1 MNRRSFL
8 SLGAAAA
15 LSFNPD
21 RLLAAGAGAD
31 WTLGFADLE
40 GDLDLRDLRRVHGRP
55 PLDLSGDLFRNGPGK
70 FRRPGGSA
78 THWFDGDGLVRRFR
92 IRDGRASL
100 AARFVDTPR
109 RRTDTLA
116 NAVVTGGFGT
126 RPGPDARI
134 ASPDDAN
141 SANISVQFA
150 GDELWALWES
160 GSPFAIDP
168 ETLATRGLK
177 VLRSDLAGM
186 PYLAHPRYEPD
197 GRVWNLG
204 LAGSRAIVW
213 RLSPSGVV
221 EAAQVVELPRASY
234 IHDFS
239 ATERHLILVLQPW
252 VQEQQGAPLTAG
264 HSWKPELGTR
274 IVVLEKADLS
284 RRRVFE
290 TEPFFAFHMGDA
302 WEDPDGT
309 LRFDICVYPDASFA
323 VEGGVRLLEG
333 RPPPSPLKPE
343 LRLLTLGADGACRLE
358 RTGPVAE
365 FPRTDGRFAGRPRT
379 RTLFAGGG
387 RGANP
392 LFQSFGL
399 QDWRSGATDSFDF
412 GEGHIVEEAVF
423 VPRRDSGGE
432 MEGWI
437 LGVSLNLDAR
447 ASELHV
453 FDSRRISEGPV
464 CTWRAD
470 VALPHSL
477 HGQFRPR

>member
-40 GDLDLRDLRRVHGRP
+40 SDLDLRDLKRVYGRP
-55 PLDLSGDLFRNGPGK
+55 PLDLSGDLFRNGPAK

-78 THWFDGDGLVRRFR
+78 THWFDGDGLIRRFR
-92 IRDGRASL
+92 IREGRASL

-126 RPGPDARI
+126 RPGRDARI
-134 ASPDDAN
+134 ASPDDVN
-141 SANISVQFA
+141 CANISVQFA

-221 EAAQVVELPRASY
+221 EAAQVVELPLASY

-252 VQEQQGAPLTAG
+252 VQERPGSPLTDG

-309 LRFDICVYPDASFA
+309 LHLDICVYPDASFA
-323 VEGGVRLLEG
+323 VEGGARLLEG
-333 RPPPSPLKPE
+333 LPLSSPLEPE

-358 RTGPVAE
+358 RTGLVAE
-365 FPRTDGRFAGRPRT
+365 FPRADGRFAGLPRA

-392 LFQSFGL
+392 LFQSLGL
-399 QDWRSGATDSFDF
+399 QDWKRGTTESFDF
-412 GEGHIVEEAVF
+412 GERHIFEEAVF
-423 VPRRDSGGE
+423 VPRRHSSAE
-432 MEGWI
+432 MDGWI

-453 FDSRRISEGPV
+453 FDSRRISEGAV

-477 HGQFRPR
+477 HGQFRAS